1 MTQYRIKLKDLNE
14 SYLQKLRNEHSD
26 GDIEVTILVS
36 DLSKDPEKRTDSE
49 SLFWQVIDRL
59 DWEATED
66 SAILAPAIE
75 LLSQQAPDRIK
86 AFADI
91 LSEKLY
97 HLDQRRMAEQS
108 IEEEEEFSTDLFLY
122 ARCAVVANGKVA
134 YETVMADPAKFPKD
148 TFFSALLNLPDL
160 AWKRSTG
167 ETFDYLPQYIYETG
181 FNPQGWPDDVI
192 TL

>member
-36 DLSKDPEKRTDSE
+36 DLSKAPEKRTDAE
-49 SLFWQVIDRL
+49 ALFWQVIDQL
-59 DWEATED
+59 DWKAAED
-66 SAILAPAIE
+66 AAILAPAIE
-75 LLSQQAPDRIK
+75 LLSQQEPDRIK
-86 AFADI
+86 AFADM

-97 HLDQRRMAEQS
+97 RLDQRRMAEKS
-108 IEEEEEFSTDLFLY
+108 VMDEEQFSADLFLY
-122 ARCAVVANGKVA
+122 ARCAVVANGKAA
-134 YETVMADPAKFPKD
+134 YETVMEDPGKFPKD
-148 TFFSALLNLPDL
+148 TYFSALLNLPDL
-160 AWKRSTG
+160 AWKRRTG
-167 ETFDYLPQYIYETG
+167 EAFDYLPQYIYETG